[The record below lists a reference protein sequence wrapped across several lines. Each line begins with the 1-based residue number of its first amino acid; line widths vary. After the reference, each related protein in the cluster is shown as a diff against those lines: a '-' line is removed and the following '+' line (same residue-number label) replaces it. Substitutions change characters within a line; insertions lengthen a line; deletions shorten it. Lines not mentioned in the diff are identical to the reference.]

1 MSQKIVQPE
10 GNYFD
15 KYNSKNPIHVLIM
28 MNFFR
33 HINKLLSNMQD
44 KPNNIL
50 EAGCG
55 EGYVSAHIY
64 TYMSLVSKNNIIYD
78 AYDISEKVI
87 KQAQIDFPKIN
98 FSVGDIYNTSNQ
110 SYDLVVACEVLEH
123 LEEPL
128 SALKKLIDIS
138 KRYIFVSVPNEPLW
152 RILNMARGSYISS
165 FGNSP
170 GHIQHWSERSFKK
183 LLSMGGG
190 IQIVAMSKPIPWQMY
205 LLEKI

>member
-1 MSQKIVQPE
+1 MPKEITQPE

-15 KYNSKNPIHVLIM
+15 KYNSKNPIHAILM

-33 HINKLLSNMQD
+33 HINKLLSNMQYI
-44 KPNNIL
+44 PNNIF

-55 EGYVSAHIY
+55 EGYVNAHIY
-64 TYMSLVSKNNIIYD
+64 TYMSLVSKDNITYD

-98 FSVGDIYNTSNQ
+98 FNVGNIYDTSGD

-128 SALKKLIDIS
+128 LALKKLIDIS
-138 KRYIFVSVPNEPLW
+138 KRYVFVSVPNEPLW
-152 RILNMARGSYISS
+152 RILNMARGAYISS

-170 GHIQHWSERSFKK
+170 GHIQHWSECSFKRF
-183 LLSMGGG
+183 LSGGG
-190 IQIVAMSKPIPWQMY
+190 KDCCNVKTCSLANVFA
-205 LLEKI
+205 